1 MAQHTQ
7 TLPFTYTRDARVGR
21 ATVVTTV
28 TAVRVRTYDVGSR
41 LVEVTYDETVHH
53 LDVEDNEHYS
63 GTVRF
68 SGSVYGEPGPIVALI
83 GTTGRG
89 IHVTDP
95 GRYGHVFDADWAINY
110 VLDREV

>member
-7 TLPFTYTRDARVGR
+7 TLPVTYTRDARLGR
-21 ATVVTTV
+21 ATIVTTV
-28 TAVRVRTYDVGSR
+28 IDVRVRTFDVGSR
-41 LVEVTYDETVHH
+41 LVEVDFDEATYY
-53 LDVEDNEHYS
+53 LDAESDEHYS

-68 SGSVYGEPGPIVALI
+68 SGSIYGEPGPIAALI

-95 GRYGHVFDADWAINY
+95 GRYGPVFDADWAINY
-110 VLDREV
+110 ALDREV